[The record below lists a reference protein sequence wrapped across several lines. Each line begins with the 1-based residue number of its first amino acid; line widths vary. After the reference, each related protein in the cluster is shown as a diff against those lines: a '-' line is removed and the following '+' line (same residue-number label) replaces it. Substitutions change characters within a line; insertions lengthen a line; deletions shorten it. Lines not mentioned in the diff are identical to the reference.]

1 VRLIETLK
9 IGCGEMSTEIE
20 MILRLLLAT
29 ALGAIVGYQRERA
42 NKPAGLRTHTLI
54 CVGAALFTVASIYGF
69 GGADP
74 ARIAAGIVTGI
85 GFLGAGAIIRTREHL
100 VGLTTAATI
109 WSVAAIGLAAG
120 AGLYIISAVTT
131 AVILIILLLPHPIQ

>member
-1 VRLIETLK
+1 
-9 IGCGEMSTEIE
+9 MSTEIE

-54 CVGAALFTVASIYGF
+54 CVGAALFTLASIYGF
-69 GGADP
+69 GEADP
-74 ARIAAGIVTGI
+74 ARIAAGIVAGI

-120 AGLYIISAVTT
+120 AGLYILSAITT
-131 AVILIILLLPHPIQ
+131 AVVLIILLLPHPIR